1 MWRAKL
7 IKIGESWTGGLMAQG
22 SVDLGKETGF
32 HLRHN
37 GKLWEG
43 GRNRSDTLD
52 LCFKKITL
60 AAV

>member
-1 MWRAKL
+1 
-7 IKIGESWTGGLMAQG
+7 MAQG